1 MFDLRLEFP
10 AYPAVSVPVIDL
22 RSDTARPVVCQR
34 AALLVPQVTVC
45 LSVQRPALP
54 VPECLKVPNCS
65 FFGSAPLFVDQTNLR
80 Q

>member
-22 RSDTARPVVCQR
+22 RSDTTRPMVFQR
-34 AALLVPQVTVC
+34 AALLAPQITVTC
-45 LSVQRPALP
+45 RSGQMT
-54 VPECLKVPNCS
+54 
-65 FFGSAPLFVDQTNLR
+65 PLLVDQTKLR